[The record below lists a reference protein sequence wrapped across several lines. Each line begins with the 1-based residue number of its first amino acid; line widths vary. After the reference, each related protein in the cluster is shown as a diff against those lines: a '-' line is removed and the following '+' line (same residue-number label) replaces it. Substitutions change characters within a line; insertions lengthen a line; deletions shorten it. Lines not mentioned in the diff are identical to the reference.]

1 MEDDQ
6 NGVATAVVGRPPNSE
21 TCGMIVNHGGGGEE
35 GPTAT
40 AAAAAAAPPT
50 PALPAAAATAFGAPA
65 RPAPRYGAHLNCN
78 NNNSVIKGQLKGPG
92 NVDHRNRRTRRGKR
106 KSRKQTPYMR
116 DGMLYRDKAVAPNN
130 TNQFLM
136 DDHNDG
142 PDIDKKLFAR
152 YSNENGRT
160 RNSSYTSVESEG
172 EQMYSSSDDDGTSI
186 QKEFIDTYRLI
197 QEEELAG
204 LTQSEL
210 VQRVIELEEKN
221 QMLESN
227 KRFKKNTATLNG
239 IPKEEDEDNSID
251 LEEYRSLQVQN
262 RELISQNKV
271 LQAEIETLKQ
281 IQSKTRNNDSDSSV
295 DSESSSDSSSSSSS
309 SDEQAIEM
317 KFLLRSSGRDD

>member
-1 MEDDQ
+1 MEEDQ
-6 NGVATAVVGRPPNSE
+6 NGVAAAVVGRPPNSE
-21 TCGMIVNHGGGGEE
+21 TCGMIVNHGGGGD

-92 NVDHRNRRTRRGKR
+92 TLDHRNRRTRRGKR
-106 KSRKQTPYMR
+106 KSRKQTPYMK
-116 DGMLYRDKAVAPNN
+116 DGRLYRDKAVAPNN

-142 PDIDKKLFAR
+142 PDIDKKLLAR

-172 EQMYSSSDDDGTSI
+172 DQYSSSSDDGTSI
-186 QKEFIDTYRLI
+186 QKEFIDTYRLV
-197 QEEELAG
+197 QEEELAV
-204 LTQSEL
+204 LTKNEL
-210 VQRVIELEEKN
+210 VQRVIELEEKI
-221 QMLESN
+221 QMQESN
-227 KRFKKNTATLNG
+227 KRFKKNTVTYLNG
-239 IPKEEDEDNSID
+239 TPKEEDEDNSID
-251 LEEYRSLQVQN
+251 IEEYRALQVQN
-262 RELISQNKV
+262 RELITQNKL
-271 LQAEIETLKQ
+271 LQAEIDALKQ
-281 IQSKTRNNDSDSSV
+281 IKSKIRNNDSDSSI

-309 SDEQAIEM
+309 SDGQEIEM
-317 KFLLRSSGRDD
+317 KFLLRSTAGTDD